1 MIRVLA
7 RAPSLV
13 RVDLRKDPA
22 ANSNDLGVDGIP
34 RDGDGNAVSRSE
46 QAEQKD

>member
-7 RAPSLV
+7 HAPSLV
-13 RVDLRKDPA
+13 RVDLREDPA

-34 RDGDGNAVSRSE
+34 RDGDGNAVSRNE
-46 QAEQKD
+46 RAEQKD